1 MRDEPAEEARPGMA
15 FATTH
20 WSVVLAVGRPGEGH
34 DREASEAA
42 LALLCQTYWFPLYAH
57 IRRRGN
63 DPEASRDL
71 TQGLFADLLGRD
83 GIARARPD
91 AGRFRSFLLKSAD
104 HYLHR
109 MHRDLQALKRGG
121 GREVVSFDAMEA
133 EERLALEPHGEGGP
147 ERDFDRRCAI
157 ALLERA
163 RTRLRAEFMSTGKV
177 ELFDL
182 LRPHLYGDLEAVPYA
197 EIGKRTNLTVVA
209 IKQTA
214 CRLRRR
220 FGELLRAEVAQTL
233 ARPGDVDEEL
243 RHLLA
248 ALG

>member
-1 MRDEPAEEARPGMA
+1 MNHDGPGEPQREMA

-20 WSVVLAVGRPGEGH
+20 WSVVLAVGRSGEGQS
-34 DREASEAA
+34 REASDAA
-42 LALLCQTYWFPLYAH
+42 LSLLCQTYWFPLYAH

-63 DPEASRDL
+63 DPETSRDL

-109 MHRDLQALKRGG
+109 THRDLQALKRGG

-133 EERLALEPHGEGGP
+133 EERLALEPQGEGGA

-157 ALLERA
+157 SLLERA
-163 RTRLRAEFMSTGKV
+163 RLRLRAEFMSTGKV

-197 EIGKRTNLTVVA
+197 EIGQRTNLTVVA

-214 CRLRRR
+214 FRLRRR

-233 ARPGDVDEEL
+233 AQPGDVDEEL